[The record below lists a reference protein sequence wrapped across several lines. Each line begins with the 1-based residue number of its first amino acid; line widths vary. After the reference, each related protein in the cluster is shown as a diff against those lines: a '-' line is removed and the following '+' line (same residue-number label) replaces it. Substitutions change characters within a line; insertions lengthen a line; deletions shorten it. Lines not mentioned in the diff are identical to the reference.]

1 VSLPQCIVLAT
12 DLATRTDRAQD
23 RAVGLARAWNA
34 KLTFVSAID
43 VADLPNDELKE
54 SAPEIARRRTHRLLR
69 AEVSNT
75 RDVIPK
81 VVIHQG
87 NAAAVVLRTAQL
99 EGADLIIAGTAGIDA
114 LGRLLLGGTTA
125 ELVAHASVP
134 VLIGKKARDP
144 ALCQDPRR
152 HRPIRCFGIRFGD
165 RSRIVPP
172 AQITLYHAFDM
183 PYRGL
188 VDDKAAYEADA
199 RTRCAKRELSLR
211 GVWEQQ
217 PLMSRS
223 KLVLVMQPPASLDMP
238 HKQMPISCLRG
249 RTDAQG
255 CSASYLAALPRPC
268 W

>member
-1 VSLPQCIVLAT
+1 
-12 DLATRTDRAQD
+12 
-23 RAVGLARAWNA
+23 
-34 KLTFVSAID
+34 
-43 VADLPNDELKE
+43 
-54 SAPEIARRRTHRLLR
+54 
-69 AEVSNT
+69 
-75 RDVIPK
+75 
-81 VVIHQG
+81 
-87 NAAAVVLRTAQL
+87 
-99 EGADLIIAGTAGIDA
+99 
-114 LGRLLLGGTTA
+114 
-125 ELVAHASVP
+125 
-134 VLIGKKARDP
+134 
-144 ALCQDPRR
+144 
-152 HRPIRCFGIRFGD
+152 
-165 RSRIVPP
+165 
-172 AQITLYHAFDM
+172 M

-255 CSASYLAALPRPC
+255 CSGSYLAALPRPC

>member
-114 LGRLLLGGTTA
+114 LGRPLLGGTTA

-134 VLIGKKARDP
+134 VLIAKKRGTRPYAR
-144 ALCQDPRR
+144 
-152 HRPIRCFGIRFGD
+152 I
-165 RSRIVPP
+165 
-172 AQITLYHAFDM
+172 
-183 PYRGL
+183 L
-188 VDDKAAYEADA
+188 VATDLSDA
-199 RTRCAKRELSLR
+199 
-211 GVWEQQ
+211 
-217 PLMSRS
+217 
-223 KLVLVMQPPASLDMP
+223 
-238 HKQMPISCLRG
+238 
-249 RTDAQG
+249 
-255 CSASYLAALPRPC
+255 SASALETAVALFRRRR
-268 W
+268 